1 MLWTILLFYYVE
13 KQHPGQAEIMSAPS
27 KWPLPE
33 NGTRFLTPAFMLN
46 KLARHPLT
54 RECYPA
60 AMGFYP
66 SADRHRM
73 QRTRH
78 DDNLLIYCVEGKGHA
93 SAGAWHGSVTPGEI
107 LLLPQ
112 GVAHHYEADEND
124 PWTIYWVHYQGSS
137 TAIFNHYLGDPE
149 GTRPVTATG
158 VSPQLIAQFRGLMA
172 VHRTGYNTRAFINA
186 ANQLR
191 HLLTSIAL
199 QMREAQASSQHS
211 FNLEE
216 VQNFMLEQIGRQ
228 LDLDTL
234 AATAKLSK
242 YHFANKYKTLTGYS
256 PIKHF
261 LNMKME
267 HACHLLDTSELS
279 VKGVAAALGYDDP
292 LYFSRLFSKTIGMS
306 PRSYRSS
313 VRN

>member
-1 MLWTILLFYYVE
+1 
-13 KQHPGQAEIMSAPS
+13 MSAPS

-54 RECYPA
+54 RECYPT

-66 SADRHRM
+66 CARAHRM

-78 DDNLLIYCVEGKGHA
+78 DDNLLIYCVEGRGHA
-93 SAGAWHGSVTPGEI
+93 SSRSWRGSVEAGDL

-112 GVAHHYEADEND
+112 GVEHQYEADAKD
-124 PWTIYWVHYQGSS
+124 PWSIYWVHFQGSS
-137 TAIFNHYLGDPE
+137 TAVFNQYLGYIE
-149 GTRPVTATG
+149 ESAPVTMAG
-158 VSPQLIAQFRGLMA
+158 VSPQLIAQFRGLMD

-191 HLLTSIAL
+191 HLLTHTAL
-199 QMREAQASSQHS
+199 EIRRARAYSQHS
-211 FNLEE
+211 FDLEA
-216 VQNFMLEQIGRQ
+216 VHRFMLEHIGQQ

-234 AATAKLSK
+234 AAIAKLSK
-242 YHFANKYKTLTGYS
+242 FHFANKYKSLTGYS
-256 PIKHF
+256 PIRHF

-267 HACHLLDTSELS
+267 HACHLLDSSNLS
-279 VKGVAAALGYDDP
+279 VQGVAVALGYDDP
-292 LYFSRLFSKTIGMS
+292 LYFSRLFNKTIGMS
-306 PRSYRSS
+306 PRAYRSS
-313 VRN
+313 VRK

>member
-1 MLWTILLFYYVE
+1 
-13 KQHPGQAEIMSAPS
+13 MSAPS

-46 KLARHPLT
+46 KLAIHPLT
-54 RECYPA
+54 RECYPT

-66 SADRHRM
+66 SADLHRM
-73 QRTRH
+73 QRSRH

-93 SAGAWHGSVTPGEI
+93 STGTWRGTVAPGDI

-112 GVAHHYEADEND
+112 GVAHHYEADTSD
-124 PWTIYWVHYQGSS
+124 PWTIYWVHFQGSS
-137 TAIFNHYLGDPE
+137 TAVFNQYLGDPE
-149 GTRPVTATG
+149 GDRPVTAAG

-191 HLLTSIAL
+191 HLLTFIAL
-199 QMREAQASSQHS
+199 QMREAQANSQHS
-211 FNLEE
+211 FKLEE
-216 VQNFMLEQIGRQ
+216 VQSFMLEQIGRQ

-242 YHFANKYKTLTGYS
+242 FHFATKYKALTGYS

-279 VKGVAAALGYDDP
+279 VKGVAAALGYDDQ
-292 LYFSRLFSKTIGMS
+292 LYFSRLFRKTVGMS
-306 PRSYRSS
+306 PRTYRSS